1 MKKLI
6 TIVIL
11 TAYTCF
17 SAFSQNTEYSRSGKD
32 GVWFEVKNDTAN
44 PCRYTEDNII
54 YQAEREFTFGFHYY
68 DPQGKERYMR
78 YELVPMQGYDILANG
93 DTNYYTAL
101 LPDFSFSDK
110 FDAKDSCINQYLLK
124 VLCNTSHFEKDYD
137 QTVEEFSFL
146 FDGQRPKWPTEWS
159 GIVENERNLW
169 MHPLRS
175 CLFQILELNPFPYIQ
190 YPIEKGKSWKWK
202 LTIGSH
208 WGDERWKT
216 WTGSI
221 VNKYKYQI
229 TDTACEVVTP
239 MGTLP
244 CVKVEAVAK
253 SRIGKTYLTAYYND
267 TYGFV
272 KMDNTTI
279 DGSRIVIDLV
289 EVNFQ

>member
-1 MKKLI
+1 MQKLI

-11 TAYTCF
+11 TACACLP
-17 SAFSQNTEYSRSGKD
+17 SFSQTTEYSRSGS
-32 GVWFEVKNDTAN
+32 VWFEVRNDTAN
-44 PCRYTEDNII
+44 PCRYTEDNKI

-137 QTVEEFSFL
+137 QTVEEFSLL
-146 FDGQRPKWPTEWS
+146 FDGQRSKRPMEWS

-169 MHPLRS
+169 MHPIRN
-175 CLFQILELNPFPYIQ
+175 CLFRILELNPFPYIQ
-190 YPIEKGKSWKWK
+190 YPIEQGKNWKWK

-216 WTGSI
+216 WTGKI
-221 VNKYKYQI
+221 VNKYKYKI
-229 TDTACEVVTP
+229 TDTDCEVVTP

-272 KMDNTTI
+272 KMDNTNI

-289 EVNFQ
+289 GVNF

>member
-1 MKKLI
+1 MQKLI

-11 TAYTCF
+11 TACACLP
-17 SAFSQNTEYSRSGKD
+17 AFSQNTEYSRSGKD
-32 GVWFEVKNDTAN
+32 GVWFEVRNDTAN
-44 PCRYTEDNII
+44 PCRYTEDNKI

-137 QTVEEFSFL
+137 QTVEEFSLL
-146 FDGQRPKWPTEWS
+146 FDGQRSKRPMEWS

-169 MHPLRS
+169 MHPIRN
-175 CLFQILELNPFPYIQ
+175 CLFRILELNPFPYIQ
-190 YPIEKGKSWKWK
+190 YPIEQGKNWKWK

-216 WTGSI
+216 WTGKI
-221 VNKYKYQI
+221 VNKYKYKI
-229 TDTACEVVTP
+229 TDTDCEVVTP

-272 KMDNTTI
+272 KMDNTNI

-289 EVNFQ
+289 GVNF